1 MSSHCCF
8 TLRDKNQFTVCVTIP
23 NCFKSPHRSI
33 CFWAFCYWHFCKR
46 RTSGHGAPDPV
57 FPDGVQAQL
66 HQYRL
71 PGAPPVHQ
79 QREHLHRGPGSDRE
93 GAEVLSLQTR
103 CSEHLLRPVRNGE
116 YDPSGVLAATGVS
129 AILTH
134 PHCLFHYFFHC
145 SHFWWLLKSCYN
157 VFLLHYIMPPPSIP
171 QCKTCQRMLILA
183 WLLMIT

>member
-1 MSSHCCF
+1 MGSHCCF
-8 TLRDKNQFTVCVTIP
+8 SLRDKNQSMVYVTIP
-23 NCFKSPHRSI
+23 NYFKSPHRSI

-57 FPDGVQAQL
+57 LPDGVQAQL

-93 GAEVLSLQTR
+93 GAQVLSLQTR
-103 CSEHLLRPVRNGE
+103 CSEHLLRPVRHSE
-116 YDPSGVLAATGVS
+116 YDPSRVLAVMGVS
-129 AILTH
+129 AILI
-134 PHCLFHYFFHC
+134 PHSFI

-157 VFLLHYIMPPPSIP
+157 VFLFHYIMLLPPPQYPNVRP
-171 QCKTCQRMLILA
+171 QCQRMLILA

>member
-1 MSSHCCF
+1 MSSRCCF
-8 TLRDKNQFTVCVTIP
+8 TLRDKNQFTVYVTIP

-79 QREHLHRGPGSDRE
+79 QREHLHRGPGRDRE

-116 YDPSGVLAATGVS
+116 YEPSGVLAATGVS

-134 PHCLFHYFFHC
+134 PHPPLPFSLFL
-145 SHFWWLLKSCYN
+145 SLQSLLVTFEVMLQCVSPP
-157 VFLLHYIMPPPSIP
+157 LHHAPTPNTPM
-171 QCKTCQRMLILA
+171 
-183 WLLMIT
+183 